1 MVNSVLYDTYYNPC
15 SQTEKKIIKKENIFQ
30 VQAYNARSQQWS
42 VEEPL
47 TSPRHKACAVGIDDF
62 IVITGGTMLGL
73 GKHKPSWLAE
83 IGTRQVSREEKKK
96 ERESE
101 RVSEKFRITVI

>member
-1 MVNSVLYDTYYNPC
+1 MAGSN
-15 SQTEKKIIKKENIFQ
+15 IKKKNKFCIDNLGIAKIHYTVIIMIIQ
-30 VQAYNARSQQWS
+30 VQAYNARTQQWS

-83 IGTRQVSREEKKK
+83 IGTR
-96 ERESE
+96 
-101 RVSEKFRITVI
+101 

>member
-1 MVNSVLYDTYYNPC
+1 
-15 SQTEKKIIKKENIFQ
+15 
-30 VQAYNARSQQWS
+30 

-83 IGTRQVSREEKKK
+83 IGTRFDSILQFCVFT
-96 ERESE
+96 
-101 RVSEKFRITVI
+101 RVPKIEDLKNLSVVIFSSLQN

>member
-1 MVNSVLYDTYYNPC
+1 M
-15 SQTEKKIIKKENIFQ
+15 
-30 VQAYNARSQQWS
+30 
-42 VEEPL
+42 

-83 IGTRQVSREEKKK
+83 IGTRFELIVKWDPSAW
-96 ERESE
+96 
-101 RVSEKFRITVI
+101 RIFMRPIKRFTVKPDLTPPLNSKHKVQTKTI

>member
-1 MVNSVLYDTYYNPC
+1 
-15 SQTEKKIIKKENIFQ
+15 
-30 VQAYNARSQQWS
+30 

-83 IGTRQVSREEKKK
+83 IGTRFELIVKWDPLALRSFMRPIKRLIVKPDLTPLLNTK
-96 ERESE
+96 T
-101 RVSEKFRITVI
+101 I